1 MSSGVAFGVTILL
14 AAMGW
19 NAIMKKRHV
28 FLTPSVAVAEAV
40 VRAVRGGGI
49 QEDAIKLEARS
60 DVEKRRISDKHKNAS
75 MDFIPAALR
84 GTIGGAGAGF
94 VAGLLAM
101 WIPYFGLSLP
111 GVGALTLIGA
121 LVGTWAS
128 VLIGSALPD
137 DIRRTFAGEIEA
149 GKVLVVVDAEQDDFG
164 PVESAIAAA
173 GGERLPYESTT
184 ALS

>member
-1 MSSGVAFGVTILL
+1 
-14 AAMGW
+14 
-19 NAIMKKRHV
+19 MKKRHV

-40 VRAVRGGGI
+40 VRAVRGSGV
-49 QEDAIKLEARS
+49 QDDAIKLEARS
-60 DVEKRRISDKHKNAS
+60 DVEIRRIPDDQKNVS

-84 GTIGGAGAGF
+84 GTVGGAAAGF

-101 WIPYFGLSLP
+101 LIPYFGLSFA
-111 GVGALTLIGA
+111 GVGALTIVGA

-149 GKVLVVVDAEQDDFG
+149 GKVLVVVDAEQEDFG

-173 GGERLPYESTT
+173 GGARLPYESNT
-184 ALS
+184 ALT

>member
-1 MSSGVAFGVTILL
+1 
-14 AAMGW
+14 
-19 NAIMKKRHV
+19 MKKRHV

-40 VRAVRGGGI
+40 VRAVRGSGV
-49 QEDAIKLEARS
+49 QDDAIKLEARS
-60 DVEKRRISDKHKNAS
+60 DVEIRRIPDDRKNVS

-84 GTIGGAGAGF
+84 GTIGGAAAGF

-101 WIPYFGLSLP
+101 LIPYFGLSFA
-111 GVGALTLIGA
+111 GVGALTIVGA

-149 GKVLVVVDAEQDDFG
+149 GKVLVVVDAEQEDFG

-173 GGERLPYESTT
+173 GGARLPYESST
-184 ALS
+184 ALT